1 MKQIVAIIGICLC
14 AHLASAEINPAKEKW
29 INLFNGKD
37 LTGWKQV
44 NGKAKYEV
52 VDGVIVG
59 TAVKDTPNSFIITEK
74 TYGDFILEVTFK
86 IDEGINSG
94 IQFRSLQGPGADGR
108 VMGYQMEV
116 ENNKERGWSGGIYD
130 EARRGWLYPVE
141 LNPSAKSAYKWGDWN
156 TYRIEC
162 IGTSMRTWVNGVPI
176 SYLVDDLT
184 SNGFIA
190 LQVHSINKPEAEG
203 KKTYWKNVR
212 IQTEDLKPSPITEMV
227 VVNLIPNTLIALE
240 KQQGFRML
248 WDGQTTK
255 GWRSAFGTAFPE
267 KGWEI
272 KDGALSVLSS
282 NGAESTNG
290 GDIVTEEKF
299 SAFELQFDFKFTEGA
314 NSGVKYFV
322 DEKYLSKGSAI
333 GLEFQ
338 ILDSEKH
345 PDAKLGAAGNRTIG
359 SLYDLIPPFKFNN
372 LASKVGEWNRGKII
386 VFPDNRIEHWLNG
399 VKVVEY
405 KRGTPLYNALV
416 ARSKY
421 AQYEGFGMAPSG
433 SILLQDHGN
442 LVSFRS
448 IKIREL
454 K

>member
-1 MKQIVAIIGICLC
+1 MKQIVIIISICFIANLVC
-14 AHLASAEINPAKEKW
+14 AEINPPKEKW

-59 TAVKDTPNSFIITEK
+59 TSVKDTPNSFIITEK

-94 IQFRSLQGPGADGR
+94 IQFRSLQSQGADGR

-116 ENNKERGWSGGIYD
+116 ENNKDRGWSGGIYD

-162 IGTSMRTWVNGVPI
+162 MGSSIRTWVNNIPV
-176 SYLVDDLT
+176 SYLLDDLT
-184 SNGFIA
+184 TSGFIA

-212 IQTEDLKPSPITEMV
+212 IQTEDLVPSPVNDMV
-227 VVNLIPNTLIALE
+227 LVNLLPNTIAPLE
-240 KQQGFRML
+240 KQQGFRLL
-248 WDGQTTK
+248 WDGKTTT
-255 GWRSAFGTAFPE
+255 GWRSAFGAKFPE

-272 KDGALSVLSS
+272 KDGTLSVLSS
-282 NGAESTNG
+282 NGAESING

-338 ILDSEKH
+338 ILDNDKH
-345 PDAKLGAAGNRTIG
+345 PDAKAGAAGNRTIG

-372 LASKVGEWNRGKII
+372 LNSKVGEWNRGKII
-386 VFPDNRIEHWLNG
+386 VYPDNRIEHWLNG

-405 KRGTPLYNALV
+405 KRGTPLFNALV

-421 AQYEGFGMAPSG
+421 VEYDGFGMAPSG
-433 SILLQDHGN
+433 PILLQDHGN

-448 IKIREL
+448 IKIREM

>member
-1 MKQIVAIIGICLC
+1 MRHIVLIIGICLSE
-14 AHLASAEINPAKEKW
+14 HLASAEINPPKEKW

-37 LTGWKQV
+37 LSGWKQV

-52 VDGVIVG
+52 IDGVIVG
-59 TAVKDTPNSFIITEK
+59 TTVKDTPNSFMITEK
-74 TYGDFILEVTFK
+74 MYGDFILEVTFR
-86 IDEGINSG
+86 IDEGMNSG
-94 IQFRSLQGPGADGR
+94 IQFRSLQAPGDDGR

-116 ENNKERGWSGGIYD
+116 DNNKDRGWSGGIYD

-141 LNPSAKSAYKWGDWN
+141 LNPLAKSAYKWGDWN

-162 IGTSMRTWVNGVPI
+162 IGSSIRTWVNNMPV
-176 SYLVDDLT
+176 SYLMDDLT
-184 SNGFIA
+184 PSGFIA
-190 LQVHSINKPEAEG
+190 LQVHSIGKTDTEG
-203 KKTYWKNVR
+203 KKTYWKNIR
-212 IQTEDLKPSPITEMV
+212 IQTEDLVASPINDITL
-227 VVNLIPNTLIALE
+227 VNLIPNLIAPLE
-240 KQQGFRML
+240 KQQGYRLL
-248 WDGQTTK
+248 WDGQTTT
-255 GWRSAFGTAFPE
+255 GWRSAFGTKFPE

-272 KDGALSVLSS
+272 KDGTLSVLSS
-282 NGAESTNG
+282 NGGESING

-299 SAFELQFDFKFTEGA
+299 SSFELQFDFKFTEGA

-338 ILDSEKH
+338 ILDNEKH
-345 PDAKLGAAGNRTIG
+345 PDAKAGAAGNRTAG

-372 LASKVGEWNRGKII
+372 LATKANVWNRGKII
-386 VFPDNRIEHWLNG
+386 VYPDNRIEHWLNG

-405 KRGTPLYNALV
+405 KRGTPLYNVLV

-421 AQYEGFGMAPSG
+421 VEYDGFGMAPQG
-433 SILLQDHGN
+433 PILLQDHGN

>member
-1 MKQIVAIIGICLC
+1 MRQIVAIIGICLC

-29 INLFNGKD
+29 ISLFNGKD

-162 IGTSMRTWVNGVPI
+162 IGTSIRTWVNGVPI

-184 SNGFIA
+184 SSGFIA

-227 VVNLIPNTLIALE
+227 VVNLIPNTLTALE

>member
-14 AHLASAEINPAKEKW
+14 THLASAEINPAKEKW

-74 TYGDFILEVTFK
+74 TYGDFILEVSFK

-227 VVNLIPNTLIALE
+227 VVNLIPNTLTALE

>member
-94 IQFRSLQGPGADGR
+94 IQFRSLQGSGEDGR

-116 ENNKERGWSGGIYD
+116 ENNKDRGWSGGIYD

-162 IGTSMRTWVNGVPI
+162 IGTSIRTWVNGVPI

-190 LQVHSINKPEAEG
+190 L
-203 KKTYWKNVR
+203 
-212 IQTEDLKPSPITEMV
+212 
-227 VVNLIPNTLIALE
+227 
-240 KQQGFRML
+240 
-248 WDGQTTK
+248 
-255 GWRSAFGTAFPE
+255 
-267 KGWEI
+267 
-272 KDGALSVLSS
+272 KDIS
-282 NGAESTNG
+282 
-290 GDIVTEEKF
+290 
-299 SAFELQFDFKFTEGA
+299 
-314 NSGVKYFV
+314 
-322 DEKYLSKGSAI
+322 
-333 GLEFQ
+333 
-338 ILDSEKH
+338 H
-345 PDAKLGAAGNRTIG
+345 PQNI
-359 SLYDLIPPFKFNN
+359 
-372 LASKVGEWNRGKII
+372 
-386 VFPDNRIEHWLNG
+386 
-399 VKVVEY
+399 
-405 KRGTPLYNALV
+405 
-416 ARSKY
+416 
-421 AQYEGFGMAPSG
+421 
-433 SILLQDHGN
+433 
-442 LVSFRS
+442 
-448 IKIREL
+448 
-454 K
+454 